1 VKRITTDHEPLPR
14 IRRLLALD
22 AIYTWQ
28 VNQELKMQ
36 AVRLQADSIRV
47 MQQITGLSKARCYSI
62 VEGKTTLDDYKVREG
77 FRTTTVKDN
86 K

>member
-1 VKRITTDHEPLPR
+1 MRRITTAYEPLPR
-14 IRRLLALD
+14 IRRLIALD
-22 AIYTWQ
+22 AIFTWQ
-28 VNQELKMQ
+28 IQQQIK
-36 AVRLQADSIRV
+36 LQAMSVQADMIRV
-47 MQQITGLSKARCYSI
+47 MQLQTGLSKARCYSI